1 MSPAIALVVTDAEA
15 GVALSARARWNA
27 EILYECKIF
36 QISRVK
42 SVKSLYFDTIL
53 CYHFL
58 MKRKHQSTLELI
70 FARPVSANV
79 RWADIEA
86 IFQELGAE
94 LDEREDSRVE
104 VFLFGLVRVFHR
116 PHPSPDTDKGA
127 VAAIRKW
134 LEENGVKP

>member
-1 MSPAIALVVTDAEA
+1 MSGEE
-15 GVALSARARWNA
+15 WNDVSSQS
-27 EILYECKIF
+27 IKQYSIRCI
-36 QISRVK
+36 
-42 SVKSLYFDTIL
+42 DTIL
-53 CYHFL
+53 CYHFS
-58 MKRKHQSTLELI
+58 MKRRHQRTLELI

-79 RWADIEA
+79 RWTDIEA
-86 IFQELGAE
+86 LFRELGAE
-94 LDEREDSRVE
+94 FEQREGSRVE